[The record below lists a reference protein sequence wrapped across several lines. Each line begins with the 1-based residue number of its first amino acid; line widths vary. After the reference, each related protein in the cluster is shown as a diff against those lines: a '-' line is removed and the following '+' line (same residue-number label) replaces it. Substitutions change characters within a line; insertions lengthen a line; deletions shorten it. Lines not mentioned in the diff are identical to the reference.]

1 MTMLTDQS
9 AWVVISKD
17 PNTLSWG
24 GNDGYDDEVNEYYSY
39 DSQVGNY
46 KNVQVGDLV
55 FVKGEDHLL
64 GFGEI
69 ETITSA
75 KATKDVYRCPKC
87 GESPEGRT
95 RKIPRWRCSG
105 KGCHYEFDDDEMLS
119 EKKDVIKYRAS
130 YKNTWRDAN
139 FPLDRKEVFSFQANQ
154 DNQSAI
160 RRLELARVPDLI
172 VRIMGSIALP
182 VSSISEI
189 PDLIVGG
196 HVVQLTKR
204 RVGQQEFRLALL
216 KKNGESC
223 FISGDQ
229 PACVLEAAHIK
240 KFAKYESHDL
250 VGGLLLRRDFHTL
263 FDRYLIRINPNTWQT
278 EVAPRIR
285 HYESYK
291 SIHLGDI
298 KGRHQCRPDKN
309 LLQDHYDK
317 AALLF

>member
-24 GNDGYDDEVNEYYSY
+24 GHDGYDDEINEYYSY

-69 ETITSA
+69 ETISSA
-75 KATKDVYRCPKC
+75 KATKKIHRCPKC
-87 GESPEGRT
+87 GESPEERT
-95 RKIPRWRCSG
+95 RKTPRWRCSG
-105 KGCHYEFDDDEMLS
+105 KGCHYEFNDDEMLS
-119 EKKDVIKYRAS
+119 ETKDVIKYRAS

-139 FPLDRKEVFSFQANQ
+139 FPLGRKEVFSFQANN

-160 RRLELARVPDLI
+160 RLLEIGKVPDLI
-172 VRIMGSIALP
+172 VKIMGSVALP
-182 VSSISEI
+182 ISSISEI
-189 PDLIVGG
+189 SDLIVGG
-196 HVVQLTKR
+196 HIVQVTKR
-204 RVGQQEFRLALL
+204 RVGQQEFRLAML

-223 FISGDQ
+223 LISGDQ

-240 KFAKYESHDL
+240 KFAQYESHDL
-250 VGGLLLRRDFHTL
+250 AGGLLLRRDFHTL
-263 FDRYLIRINPNTWQT
+263 FDRHLIRINPKNWRA
-278 EVAPRIR
+278 EVSPRIR
-285 HYESYK
+285 QYETYGA
-291 SIHLGDI
+291 IHLTQV
-298 KGRHQCRPDKN
+298 KGNHENRPDSE
-309 LLQDHYDK
+309 LLQSHYDD
-317 AALLF
+317 ASLLF

>member
-1 MTMLTDQS
+1 MSTEQS

-24 GNDGYDDEVNEYYSY
+24 GHDGYDDEINEYYSY

-69 ETITSA
+69 ETISSA
-75 KATKDVYRCPKC
+75 KATKKVNRCPKC
-87 GESPEGRT
+87 GESPEERT
-95 RKIPRWRCSG
+95 RKTPRWRCSG
-105 KGCHYEFDDDEMLS
+105 KGCHYEFNDDEMLS
-119 EKKDVIKYRAS
+119 ETKDVVKYRAS

-139 FPLDRKEVFSFQANQ
+139 FPLGRKEVFSFQANN

-160 RRLELARVPDLI
+160 RRLEFARVPDLI
-172 VRIMGSIALP
+172 VKIMGSVALP
-182 VSSISEI
+182 ISSISEI

-196 HVVQLTKR
+196 HIVQVTKR
-204 RVGQQEFRLALL
+204 RVGQQEFRLAML

-223 FISGDQ
+223 LISGNQ

-240 KFAKYESHDL
+240 KFAQYESHDL
-250 VGGLLLRRDFHTL
+250 AGGLLLRRDFHTL
-263 FDRYLIRINPNTWQT
+263 FDRHLIRINPKNWRA
-278 EVAPRIR
+278 EVSPRIR
-285 HYESYK
+285 QYDTYSA
-291 SIHLGDI
+291 IHLTEVKGD
-298 KGRHQCRPDKN
+298 HECRPDAK
-309 LLQDHYDK
+309 LLQSHFDE

>member
-1 MTMLTDQS
+1 MSTEQS

-24 GNDGYDDEVNEYYSY
+24 GHDGYDDEINEYYSY

-69 ETITSA
+69 ETISSA
-75 KATKDVYRCPKC
+75 KATKKVNRCPKC
-87 GESPEGRT
+87 GESPEERT
-95 RKIPRWRCSG
+95 RKTPRWRCSG
-105 KGCHYEFDDDEMLS
+105 KGCHYEFNDDEMLS
-119 EKKDVIKYRAS
+119 ETKDVVKYRAS

-139 FPLDRKEVFSFQANQ
+139 FPLGRKEVFSFQANN

-160 RRLELARVPDLI
+160 RRLEFAKVPDLI
-172 VRIMGSIALP
+172 VKIMGSVALP
-182 VSSISEI
+182 ISSISEI

-196 HVVQLTKR
+196 HIVQVTKR
-204 RVGQQEFRLALL
+204 RVGQQEFRLAML
-216 KKNGESC
+216 KRNGESC
-223 FISGDQ
+223 LISGDQ

-240 KFAKYESHDL
+240 KFAQYESHDL
-250 VGGLLLRRDFHTL
+250 AGGLLLRRDFHTL
-263 FDRYLIRINPNTWQT
+263 FDRHLIRINPKNWRT
-278 EVAPRIR
+278 EVSPRIR
-285 HYESYK
+285 QYETYSA
-291 SIHLGDI
+291 IHLTEVKGDH
-298 KGRHQCRPDKN
+298 KNRPDSE
-309 LLQDHYDK
+309 LLQSHFDE

>member
-1 MTMLTDQS
+1 MSTEQS

-24 GNDGYDDEVNEYYSY
+24 GHDGYDDEINEYYSY

-69 ETITSA
+69 ETISSA
-75 KATKDVYRCPKC
+75 KATKKVNRCPKC
-87 GESPEGRT
+87 GESPEERT
-95 RKIPRWRCSG
+95 RKTPRWRCSG
-105 KGCHYEFDDDEMLS
+105 KGCHYEFNDDEMLS
-119 EKKDVIKYRAS
+119 ETKDVVKYRAS

-139 FPLDRKEVFSFQANQ
+139 FPLGRKEVFSFQANN

-160 RRLELARVPDLI
+160 RRLEFAKVPDLI
-172 VRIMGSIALP
+172 VKIMGSVALP
-182 VSSISEI
+182 ISSISEI

-196 HVVQLTKR
+196 HIVQVTKR
-204 RVGQQEFRLALL
+204 RVGQQEFRLAML

-223 FISGDQ
+223 LISGDQ

-240 KFAKYESHDL
+240 KFAQYESHDL
-250 VGGLLLRRDFHTL
+250 AGGLLLRRDFHTL
-263 FDRYLIRINPNTWQT
+263 FDRHLIRINPKNWRAEVSPRIRQYESYRAIHQT
-278 EVAPRIR
+278 EVRGG
-285 HYESYK
+285 HE
-291 SIHLGDI
+291 
-298 KGRHQCRPDKN
+298 CRPDAE
-309 LLQDHYDK
+309 LLQSHFDE
-317 AALLF
+317 AASLF

>member
-1 MTMLTDQS
+1 MSTEQS

-24 GNDGYDDEVNEYYSY
+24 GHDGYDDEINEYYSY

-69 ETITSA
+69 ETISSA
-75 KATKDVYRCPKC
+75 KATKKVNRCPKC
-87 GESPEGRT
+87 GESPEART
-95 RKIPRWRCSG
+95 RKTPRWRCSG
-105 KGCHYEFDDDEMLS
+105 KGCHYEFNDDEMLS
-119 EKKDVIKYRAS
+119 ETKDVVKYRAS

-139 FPLDRKEVFSFQANQ
+139 FPLSRKEVFSFQANI

-160 RRLELARVPDLI
+160 RRLEFAKVPDLI
-172 VRIMGSIALP
+172 VKIMGSVALP
-182 VSSISEI
+182 ISSISEI

-196 HVVQLTKR
+196 HIVQVTKR
-204 RVGQQEFRLALL
+204 RVGQQEYRLAML

-223 FISGDQ
+223 LISGNQ

-240 KFAKYESHDL
+240 KFAQYESHDL
-250 VGGLLLRRDFHTL
+250 AGGLLLRRDFHTL
-263 FDRYLIRINPNTWQT
+263 FDRHLIRINPKNWRT
-278 EVAPRIR
+278 EVSPRIR
-285 HYESYK
+285 QYETYSA
-291 SIHLGDI
+291 IHLTEVKGDH
-298 KGRHQCRPDKN
+298 KNRPDSE
-309 LLQDHYDK
+309 LLQSHFDE

>member
-1 MTMLTDQS
+1 MSTDQS

-24 GNDGYDDEVNEYYSY
+24 GHDGYDDEINEYYSY

-69 ETITSA
+69 ETISSA
-75 KATKDVYRCPKC
+75 KATKKVNRCPKC
-87 GESPEGRT
+87 GESPEERT
-95 RKIPRWRCSG
+95 RKTPRWRCSG
-105 KGCHYEFDDDEMLS
+105 KGCHYEFNDDEMLS
-119 EKKDVIKYRAS
+119 ETKDVVKYRAS

-139 FPLDRKEVFSFQANQ
+139 FPLGRKEVFSFQANN

-160 RRLELARVPDLI
+160 RRLEFAKVPDLI
-172 VRIMGSIALP
+172 VKIMGSVALP
-182 VSSISEI
+182 ISSISEI

-196 HVVQLTKR
+196 HIVQVTKR
-204 RVGQQEFRLALL
+204 RVGQQEFRLAML

-223 FISGDQ
+223 LISGNQ

-240 KFAKYESHDL
+240 KFAQYESHDL
-250 VGGLLLRRDFHTL
+250 AGGLLLRRDFHTL
-263 FDRYLIRINPNTWQT
+263 FDRHLIRINPKNWRA
-278 EVAPRIR
+278 EVSPRIR
-285 HYESYK
+285 QYDTYSA
-291 SIHLGDI
+291 IHLTEVKGD
-298 KGRHQCRPDKN
+298 HECRPDAK
-309 LLQDHYDK
+309 LLQSHFDE

>member
-1 MTMLTDQS
+1 MSTEQS

-24 GNDGYDDEVNEYYSY
+24 GHDGYDDEINEYYSY

-69 ETITSA
+69 ETISST
-75 KATKDVYRCPKC
+75 KATKKVNRCPKC
-87 GESPEGRT
+87 GESPEDRT
-95 RKIPRWRCSG
+95 RKTPRWRCSG
-105 KGCHYEFDDDEMLS
+105 KGCHYEFNDDEMLS
-119 EKKDVIKYRAS
+119 ETKDVVKYRAS

-139 FPLDRKEVFSFQANQ
+139 FPLSRKEVFSFQANN

-160 RRLELARVPDLI
+160 RRLEFAKVPELI
-172 VRIMGSIALP
+172 VKIMGSVALP
-182 VSSISEI
+182 ISSISEI

-196 HVVQLTKR
+196 HIVQVTKR
-204 RVGQQEFRLALL
+204 RVGQQEFRLAML

-223 FISGDQ
+223 LISGNQ

-240 KFAKYESHDL
+240 KFANYESHDL
-250 VGGLLLRRDFHTL
+250 SGGLLLRRDFHAL
-263 FDRYLIRINPNTWQT
+263 FDRHLIRINPKNWRA
-278 EVAPRIR
+278 EVSPRIR
-285 HYESYK
+285 HYETYK
-291 SIHLGDI
+291 AIHLTEVKGDYE
-298 KGRHQCRPDKN
+298 CRPDAK
-309 LLQDHYDK
+309 LLQSHFDE
-317 AALLF
+317 ATLLF

>member
-24 GNDGYDDEVNEYYSY
+24 GHDGYDDEINEYYSY

-55 FVKGEDHLL
+55 IVKGEDHLL

-69 ETITSA
+69 ETITSG

-95 RKIPRWRCSG
+95 RKTPRWRCSG
-105 KGCHYEFDDDEMLS
+105 KGCHYEFNDDEMLS
-119 EKKDVIKYRAS
+119 ETKDVIKYRAS

-139 FPLDRKEVFSFQANQ
+139 FPLGRKEVFSFQANN

-160 RRLELARVPDLI
+160 RLLEIGKVPDLI
-172 VRIMGSIALP
+172 VKIMGSVALP
-182 VSSISEI
+182 ISSISEI
-189 PDLIVGG
+189 SDLIVGG
-196 HVVQLTKR
+196 HIVQVTKR
-204 RVGQQEFRLALL
+204 RVGQQEFRLAML

-223 FISGDQ
+223 LISGDQ

-240 KFAKYESHDL
+240 KFAQYESHDL
-250 VGGLLLRRDFHTL
+250 AGGLLLRRDFHTL
-263 FDRYLIRINPNTWQT
+263 FDRHLIRINPKSWHA
-278 EVAPRIR
+278 EVSPRIR
-285 HYESYK
+285 QYETYSA
-291 SIHLGDI
+291 IHLTQVKGDH
-298 KGRHQCRPDKN
+298 KSRPDSE
-309 LLQDHYDK
+309 LLQSHYDE

>member
-1 MTMLTDQS
+1 MQS

-24 GNDGYDDEVNEYYSY
+24 GHDGYDDEINEYYSY

-69 ETITSA
+69 ETISSA
-75 KATKDVYRCPKC
+75 KATKKVNRCPKC
-87 GESPEGRT
+87 GESPEERRLKT
-95 RKIPRWRCSG
+95 PRWRCSG
-105 KGCHYEFDDDEMLS
+105 KGCNYEFNDDEMLS
-119 EKKDVIKYRAS
+119 ETKDVVRYRAS

-139 FPLDRKEVFSFQANQ
+139 FPLGRKETFTFQANN

-160 RRLELARVPDLI
+160 RRLDITKVPDLI
-172 VRIMGSIALP
+172 SKIMGSVALP
-182 VSSISEI
+182 ISSISEI

-196 HVVQLTKR
+196 HIVQVTRR
-204 RVGQQEFRLALL
+204 RVGQQEFRLAML

-223 FISGDQ
+223 LISGDQ

-240 KFAKYESHDL
+240 KFAQYESHDL
-250 VGGLLLRRDFHTL
+250 AGGLLLRRDFHTL
-263 FDRYLIRINPNTWQT
+263 FDRHLIRINPKNWRA
-278 EVAPRIR
+278 EVSPKIR
-285 HYESYK
+285 QYETYSA
-291 SIHLGDI
+291 IHLTQVKGD
-298 KGRHQCRPDKN
+298 HENRPDSE
-309 LLQDHYDK
+309 LLQSHFDE
-317 AALLF
+317 AASLF